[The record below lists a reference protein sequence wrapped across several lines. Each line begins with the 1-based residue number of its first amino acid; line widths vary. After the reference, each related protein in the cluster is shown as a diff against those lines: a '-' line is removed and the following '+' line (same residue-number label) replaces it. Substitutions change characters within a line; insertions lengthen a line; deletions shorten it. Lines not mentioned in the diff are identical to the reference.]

1 MNFRLRKFRVLA
13 ELSCFVIAAAMIAAP
28 AMAQASQGPLKPVQ
42 APPTQAAPPTQTAPP
57 VQATPPSRAT
67 PPAQTASPS
76 QTPAPAQAAN
86 GAAAPA
92 TPAQAEG
99 AQPVVAAA
107 KPTTLTVPAGTKLP
121 LVLHNSITTRNAK
134 PGDPVYLETLF
145 PIVISNKILVPAG
158 SYVQG
163 EIISTKR
170 PGKVK
175 GVGEM
180 QLRLNT
186 MILPNGYTVNFNAIP
201 QNAGTGGNES
211 VDSEGNIKGDTD
223 KSTDA
228 GTILKGTAIG
238 AGIGGIASRSAG
250 GAGIGAAAGA
260 AVGLMAVLLTRGP
273 ELELPRGTTL
283 DVVIDRAVYLDAS
296 FITFTD
302 PGHASTLPGPASRE
316 PMRSRSPF

>member
-1 MNFRLRKFRVLA
+1 MADILPPGYGHRTFRVEVAAMNFPTRNFRIVTGCSRFAIVVMLLA
-13 ELSCFVIAAAMIAAP
+13 PPVR
-28 AMAQASQGPLKPVQ
+28 AQASQGPMK
-42 APPTQAAPPTQTAPP
+42 PTQTPPTQTVPPTQTTPLAPAGAA
-57 VQATPPSRAT
+57 VGATPSA
-67 PPAQTASPS
+67 
-76 QTPAPAQAAN
+76 
-86 GAAAPA
+86 
-92 TPAQAEG
+92 AEG
-99 AQPVVAAA
+99 AQPAVAAA
-107 KPTTLTVPAGTKLP
+107 KPATLTVPAGTKLP

-145 PIVISNKILVPAG
+145 PIVINNKILVPAG

-163 EIISTKR
+163 EIMSTKR

-186 MILPNGYTVNFNAIP
+186 MILPNGYTVSFNAIP
-201 QNAGTGGNES
+201 NNAGTGGNES

-302 PGHASTLPGPASRE
+302 PGHASTLPGPANRE
-316 PMRSRSPF
+316 PTRSRSPF

>member
-1 MNFRLRKFRVLA
+1 
-13 ELSCFVIAAAMIAAP
+13 MIQPKRFFLGCTEVSRFAIVAIMLAAP
-28 AMAQASQGPLKPVQ
+28 VMAQGPQGPMMPGQQ
-42 APPTQAAPPTQTAPP
+42 APPTEATPPTQTTSPA
-57 VQATPPSRAT
+57 QSK
-67 PPAQTASPS
+67 PPAQTTQASSS
-76 QTPAPAQAAN
+76 QSTAAQPPVSVIPAD
-86 GAAAPA
+86 
-92 TPAQAEG
+92 G
-99 AQPVVAAA
+99 AQPVAAA
-107 KPTTLTVPAGTKLP
+107 KPAMLTVPSGTKLP

-145 PIVISNKILVPAG
+145 PIVINNKILVPAG

-163 EIISTKR
+163 EIVSTKR

-201 QNAGTGGNES
+201 SNAGTGGNES
-211 VDSEGNIKGDTD
+211 VDSEGKIKGDTD

-228 GTILKGTAIG
+228 GTVLKGTAIG

-260 AVGLMAVLLTRGP
+260 VVGLMTVLLTRGP

-302 PGHASTLPGPASRE
+302 PGHASTLPGPANRE
-316 PMRSRSPF
+316 PTRSRSPF

>member
-1 MNFRLRKFRVLA
+1 MAGILLPNYGHRTFRTEV
-13 ELSCFVIAAAMIAAP
+13 AAMTQPRRIFPACAGFSGIAIIAMML
-28 AMAQASQGPLKPVQ
+28 AGGVMAQGPQGPIKPGQQ
-42 APPTQAAPPTQTAPP
+42 APPTQPTPAG
-57 VQATPPSRAT
+57 QA
-67 PPAQTASPS
+67 TASP
-76 QTPAPAQAAN
+76 QTTAPAQAAS
-86 GAAAPA
+86 ATSAAP
-92 TPAQAEG
+92 TDS
-99 AQPVVAAA
+99 AQPVVAA
-107 KPTTLTVPAGTKLP
+107 KPAMLTVPAGTKLP
-121 LVLHNSITTRNAK
+121 LVLHNSITTRNAH

-145 PIVISNKILVPAG
+145 PIVINNKILVPAG

-201 QNAGTGGNES
+201 NNAGTGGNES
-211 VDSEGNIKGDTD
+211 VDNEGKIKGDTD
-223 KSTDA
+223 KGTDV
-228 GTILKGTAIG
+228 GTVLKGTAIG

-250 GAGIGAAAGA
+250 GTGIGAAAGA
-260 AVGLMAVLLTRGP
+260 AVGLLTVLLTRGP

-302 PGHASTLPGPASRE
+302 PGHSSTLPGPANRE
-316 PMRSRSPF
+316 PTRSRSPY

>member
-1 MNFRLRKFRVLA
+1 MLQPKRLFLECA
-13 ELSCFVIAAAMIAAP
+13 ELSRFAMLALLFAAP
-28 AMAQASQGPLKPVQ
+28 VMAQGPQGPIKPGQQ
-42 APPTQAAPPTQTAPP
+42 APPTQATPPTQTTPSPQATTPTQAPP
-57 VQATPPSRAT
+57 PTQSAPAPQTTQATS
-67 PPAQTASPS
+67 AQST
-76 QTPAPAQAAN
+76 TPATSAD
-86 GAAAPA
+86 
-92 TPAQAEG
+92 G
-99 AQPVVAAA
+99 AQPVVAA
-107 KPTTLTVPAGTKLP
+107 KPATLTVPSGTKLP

-145 PIVISNKILVPAG
+145 PIVINNKILVPAG

-201 QNAGTGGNES
+201 NNAGTGGNES
-211 VDSEGNIKGDTD
+211 VDSEGKIKGDTD
-223 KSTDA
+223 KATDA
-228 GTILKGTAIG
+228 GTVLKGTAIG

-302 PGHASTLPGPASRE
+302 PGHASTLPGPANRE
-316 PMRSRSPF
+316 PTRSRSPF

>member
-1 MNFRLRKFRVLA
+1 MKIRARSFRTVTTLSKF
-13 ELSCFVIAAAMIAAP
+13 AMVSVMVAAP
-28 AMAQASQGPLKPVQ
+28 MIVCGPVMAQASQGPIKPVEQ
-42 APPTQAAPPTQTAPP
+42 APPTQA
-57 VQATPPSRAT
+57 T
-67 PPAQTASPS
+67 PPAQTTASAPTTPS
-76 QTPAPAQAAN
+76 TPAISAQPPAT
-86 GAAAPA
+86 AAP
-92 TPAQAEG
+92 AEG
-99 AQPVVAAA
+99 AQPAVVAIRPA
-107 KPTTLTVPAGTKLP
+107 TLTVPAGTKLP

-163 EIISTKR
+163 EIVSTKR

-175 GVGEM
+175 GTGEM

-201 QNAGTGGNES
+201 SNAGTGGNES

-228 GTILKGTAIG
+228 GTVLKGTAIG

-260 AVGLMAVLLTRGP
+260 AVGLLTVLLTRGP

-283 DVVIDRAVYLDAS
+283 DVVIDRAVLLDAS

-302 PGHASTLPGPASRE
+302 PGHSSTLPGPANRE
-316 PMRSRSPF
+316 PTRSRSPF

>member
-1 MNFRLRKFRVLA
+1 MKIRARSFRTITTLSKFAMV
-13 ELSCFVIAAAMIAAP
+13 SMMIAAP
-28 AMAQASQGPLKPVQ
+28 AMICGSAMAQASQGPIKPGEQ
-42 APPTQAAPPTQTAPP
+42 APPTQATPP
-57 VQATPPSRAT
+57 VQTTASAPTTPSAPAISAQ
-67 PPAQTASPS
+67 PPATA
-76 QTPAPAQAAN
+76 
-86 GAAAPA
+86 A
-92 TPAQAEG
+92 TADG
-99 AQPVVAAA
+99 AQPAVVAV
-107 KPTTLTVPAGTKLP
+107 KPATLTVPSGTKLP

-163 EIISTKR
+163 EIVSTKR

-175 GVGEM
+175 GTGEL

-201 QNAGTGGNES
+201 SNAGTGGNES

-228 GTILKGTAIG
+228 GTVLKGTAIG

-260 AVGLMAVLLTRGP
+260 AVGLLTVLLTRGP

-283 DVVIDRAVYLDAS
+283 DVVIDRAVLLDAS

-302 PGHASTLPGPASRE
+302 PGHSSTLPGPANRE
-316 PMRSRSPF
+316 PTRSRSPF